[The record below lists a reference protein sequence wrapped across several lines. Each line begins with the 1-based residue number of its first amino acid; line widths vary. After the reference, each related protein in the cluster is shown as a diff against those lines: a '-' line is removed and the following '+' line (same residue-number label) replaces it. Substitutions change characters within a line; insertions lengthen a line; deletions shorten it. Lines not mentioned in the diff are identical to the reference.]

1 MVLPELHD
9 AAIARRKARPVL
21 HWAALAL
28 LTVCSLALFGYWE
41 ADLLRAAKPVA
52 PPGVFKLSAYAHIV
66 LFVATAFYVWHL
78 WTASAQAGAWA
89 SRLTTA
95 GAIVLALALATRWIE
110 TYYLHRPGRQPF
122 NAGYEM
128 MALFSVVTIVFYL
141 IMERVYRTR
150 MAGAFV
156 MTIVLAALLFQI
168 WQIGSGQAI
177 AGARVPVVRDYRMYA
192 HVLGQFVGYG
202 AFALAAAMGAAWLVR
217 SRAERGSHVHGL
229 RSRHVACRQLPDLAR
244 IEDAMHKAVTVG
256 LIVFGVATVLGALS
270 AYDARGNYRV
280 WDAKEIW
287 VLVVCL
293 VYATVFY
300 GYRIRKW
307 DGRRLAWWSLAGFA
321 VTALHYV
328 GARA

>member
-1 MVLPELHD
+1 MVQPESHD
-9 AAIARRKARPVL
+9 AAIAKRQGWSLL
-21 HWAALAL
+21 HWAASGL
-28 LTVCSLALFGYWE
+28 LIACSLVLFGYWE
-41 ADLLRAAKPVA
+41 ADLLRAAMPVA

-78 WTASAQAGAWA
+78 WTSSAQAGAWA

-110 TYYLHRPGRQPF
+110 TYYLQRPGRQPL

-177 AGARVPVVRDYRMYA
+177 AGAYVPVVRDYRMYA

-202 AFALAAAMGAAWLVR
+202 AFALAAAMGAAWL
-217 SRAERGSHVHGL
+217 L
-229 RSRHVACRQLPDLAR
+229 RSSATLRWYGPDLRR
-244 IEDAMHKAVTVG
+244 IEDAMHKAITVG

-270 AYDARGNYRV
+270 VFDARGSART
-280 WDAKEIW
+280 WEAKDIW

-300 GYRIRKW
+300 GRRIRKW
-307 DGRRLAWWSLAGFA
+307 DGRRLAWWSLAGFI
-321 VTALHYV
+321 VTMLHYV
-328 GARA
+328 GVRA